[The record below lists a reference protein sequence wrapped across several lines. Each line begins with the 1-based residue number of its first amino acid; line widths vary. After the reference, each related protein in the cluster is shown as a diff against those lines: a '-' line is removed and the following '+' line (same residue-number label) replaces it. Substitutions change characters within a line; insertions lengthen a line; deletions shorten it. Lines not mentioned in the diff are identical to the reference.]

1 METFF
6 RSVGLKADR
15 CKGCVSCIK
24 RCPTEAI
31 RIREGKAHII
41 ESKCID
47 CGECIR
53 VCPNQAKFAIT
64 NHLEDTDIYKYN
76 IALPAPSLFSQ
87 FELKYSVE
95 AILCGLL
102 RLGFDDVYEVAK
114 GAEIVAFKLK
124 EYLQQDGVPKPVI
137 SNACPACV
145 RLMQISYPELIPHL
159 LPYEP
164 PVEVAARI
172 ARKRALENNPH
183 LQSDDIGVWFIGPCP
198 AKMTAVVHPLTEKNS
213 NLNGVI
219 AVSTIYGKLHK
230 TIPRTDAEFAE
241 CESRLG
247 DLARWGGVTWGVAGG
262 ESDSV
267 DSPRGTGLIVHGI
280 HHVKEMFE
288 QLSDMKLT
296 GVEHVEVL
304 ACESGC
310 VGGALMVQ
318 NRFVGE
324 HNLRT
329 RIDAMKTDKAA
340 ERFSIDGKNL
350 ELMTMCE
357 SCSPVKIYQPA
368 PIDEDMSEALRKV
381 EQMEQVL
388 KQLPGLDCGSCGSP
402 TCKVLAEDIIRG
414 FAAET
419 DCIFKLREKVRDMA
433 RAMVDLAEHLPPSF
447 EKSEEKS
454 NDC

>member
-1 METFF
+1 MATFF
-6 RSVGLKADR
+6 RSVGLKPDR

-31 RIREGKAHII
+31 RIREGKAKII

-53 VCPNQAKFAIT
+53 VCPNQAKFAVT
-64 NHLEDTDIYKYN
+64 NHLEDTSIYKYN

-87 FELKYSVE
+87 FELKHSIKAV
-95 AILCGLL
+95 LCGLL

-114 GAEIVAFKLK
+114 GAEIVAYKLK
-124 EYLQQDGVPKPVI
+124 EYLKMDGVPKPVI

-145 RLMQISYPELIPHL
+145 RLMQICYPELIPHL

-172 ARKRALENNPH
+172 ARNRALAANPD
-183 LQSDDIGVWFIGPCP
+183 LKPDDIGIWFIGPCP
-198 AKMTAVVHPLTEKNS
+198 AKMTTVVHPLTEKNS

-219 AVSTIYGKLHK
+219 AISAIYGKLHK
-230 TIPRTDAEFAE
+230 AIPRTDDEYSGYE
-241 CESRLG
+241 NRLR
-247 DLARWGGVTWGVAGG
+247 DLANWGGVTWCVAGG
-262 ESDSV
+262 ESDAVES
-267 DSPRGTGLIVHGI
+267 SRGTGLIVHGI

-288 QLSDMKLT
+288 QLSNMKLSD
-296 GVEHVEVL
+296 VEHIEVL

-318 NRFVGE
+318 SRFVGE
-324 HNLRT
+324 HNMRLR
-329 RIDAMKTDKAA
+329 IEAMKAA
-340 ERFSIDGKNL
+340 DNARRFSADEDDEKL
-350 ELMTMCE
+350 LAMCE
-357 SCSPVKIYQPA
+357 SCSQIKVYQSMR
-368 PIDEDMSEALRKV
+368 IDEDITEALRKV
-381 EQMEQVL
+381 ELMDKILQE
-388 KQLPGLDCGSCGSP
+388 LPGLDCGSCGSP
-402 TCKVLAEDIIRG
+402 TCKVLAEDVARG

-433 RAMVDLAEHLPPSF
+433 RSMVELAEQLPPSL
-447 EKSEEKS
+447 EKNGGERQ
-454 NDC
+454 